1 MKQKSNLTTAE
12 FARLC
17 GTTKDTLFLYDRR
30 DILKP
35 DHVGGNGYRYYSPYQ
50 VFDYD
55 VIHMLK
61 QTGSSLREIQ
71 ACRAGQDAVFFRALF
86 EQKIADCDE
95 QLRQLVASRQQAE
108 RLLALLEYATSRPIG
123 VPELLTLPEQP
134 LLTTPFAQG
143 DSWDNGPPQSFLE
156 HLARCD
162 DEPAVYRQP
171 VGTIYPAEGWRDG
184 IPGEIAF
191 FAAAPRWLESDYIWL
206 KPAGQY
212 VSVLFQGW
220 QTAHD
225 VLGRTLDF
233 IQSQGLRLGR
243 HAYEYDLV
251 DYLSPEPGH
260 SIVEMQFEVASQT

>member
-17 GTTKDTLFLYDRR
+17 GTTKDTLLLYDRK

-35 DHVGGNGYRYYSPYQ
+35 DHVGENGYRYYSPYQ
-50 VFDYD
+50 VFDYN

-71 ACRAGQDAVFFRALF
+71 TCRAGQNLAFFQQLF
-86 EQKIADCDE
+86 EQKVADCDE
-95 QLRQLVASRQQAE
+95 QLRQLIASRQQAE
-108 RLLALLEYATSRPIG
+108 RLLALLDYATSRPIG

-134 LLTTPFAQG
+134 LLTTPFAPG
-143 DSWDNGPPQSFLE
+143 DSWENGPPVSFLA

-162 DEPAVYRQP
+162 EEPAVNKEP
-171 VGTIYPAEGWRDG
+171 IGTIYPFEGFRDG
-184 IPGEIAF
+184 LPDELCF
-191 FAAAPRWLESDYIWL
+191 FAAAPRWLESEYIWL

-220 QTAHD
+220 HTSRE
-225 VLGRTLDF
+225 VLGRALDF
-233 IQSQGLRLGR
+233 IEAHGLTPEG
-243 HAYEYDLV
+243 HVYEYDLV
-251 DYLSPEPGH
+251 DFLTPEPGH
-260 SIVEMQFEVASQT
+260 GIVEFQFAVK